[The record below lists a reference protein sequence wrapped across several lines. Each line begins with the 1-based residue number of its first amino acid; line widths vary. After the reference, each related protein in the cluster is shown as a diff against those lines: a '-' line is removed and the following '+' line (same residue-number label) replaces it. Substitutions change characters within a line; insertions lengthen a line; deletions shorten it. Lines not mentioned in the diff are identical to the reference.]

1 MLTGSIFDEKFIK
14 NQPYQLLISVSQL
27 LIGVIDKTF
36 YLFTNK
42 ILPYRSI
49 NMAFDS
55 NTAEEDISWVEE
67 EEEVNE

>member
-1 MLTGSIFDEKFIK
+1 M
-14 NQPYQLLISVSQL
+14 
-27 LIGVIDKTF
+27 GVIDKTF

-67 EEEVNE
+67 EEVNE